1 MDITG
6 NNLER
11 IHGYLKIDH
20 ESEPTQSGEPPA
32 YWPASGALQVKD
44 LSAKYSVDGDDVL
57 EGLSFEIQSG
67 MHIGVGECPTSK
79 SATSKWTD
87 HISLVGRT
95 GSGKVSP

>member
-1 MDITG
+1 MDIAG
-6 NNLER
+6 NSLER

-32 YWPASGALQVKD
+32 YWPASGALQIKN
-44 LSAKYSVDGDDVL
+44 LSAKYSVDGESVL
-57 EGLSFEIQSG
+57 EGLTFEIQSG
-67 MHIGVGECPTSK
+67 MHIGVGEYSTSK
-79 SATSKWTD
+79 GQRCSD

>member
-1 MDITG
+1 VLMDITG

-32 YWPASGALQVKD
+32 YWPASGALQVKN

-67 MHIGVGECPTSK
+67 MHIGVGEYPTSK
-79 SATSKWTD
+79 SAASK
-87 HISLVGRT
+87 RT
-95 GSGKVSP
+95 GAVLIIFL